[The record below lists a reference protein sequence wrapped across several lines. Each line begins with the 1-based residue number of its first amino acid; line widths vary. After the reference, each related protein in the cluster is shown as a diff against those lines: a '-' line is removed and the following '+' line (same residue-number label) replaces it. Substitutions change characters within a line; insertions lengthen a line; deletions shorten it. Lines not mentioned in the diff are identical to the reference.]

1 MKELSKKL
9 FSLSELA
16 RLDKPIGTLLLLWPT
31 LSSFWLLTDG
41 NPSFKLICIFVIG
54 TFLMRSAG
62 CVINDFFDRDL
73 DGSVTRT
80 KNRPLIEQKVTQL
93 EALYFFTFLV
103 SLSAL
108 LLLFLNLFSFY
119 MALLGLGL
127 TVIYPLTKRFFPL
140 PQVFLGFAFSW
151 GVFMVSAAQLNS
163 IPFTACLMFLACF
176 FWIIA
181 YDTIYAMIDKEDDLK
196 IGIKS
201 SAITFGDSENRIII
215 LSHVVSIML
224 WCIVGVITKVNI
236 SFYVS
241 LIFVTLF
248 TFHQCELIKNKN
260 PENCFKAFINN
271 NWIGLSIFIGS
282 ILGTI

>member
-80 KNRPLIEQKVTQL
+80 KNRPLVKQKVTQL

-108 LLLFLNLFSFY
+108 LLLLLNLFSFY
-119 MALLGLGL
+119 IALLGLGL
-127 TVIYPLTKRFFPL
+127 TVIYPLTKRFFSL

-151 GVFMVSAAQLNS
+151 GIIMVSAAQLNS

-201 SAITFGDSENRIII
+201 SAIAFGDSDNRIII
-215 LSHVVSIML
+215 LSHVVSIIL
-224 WCIVGVITKVNI
+224 WCIVGVITNVNI
-236 SFYVS
+236 PFYVS

-248 TFHQCELIKNKN
+248 TLHQCELIKNKD